1 MPKLDLY
8 LTKNITN
15 ALKIISALMVVIC
28 HYSQYVCSRGFSDLI
43 ILKAFAAQGGYLGVA
58 IFFFLSGYGL
68 MESESKS
75 HLSSM
80 AFFKRRF
87 LKVYLPV
94 LFVTALWMFLSPLL
108 LSGTPFHG
116 YDIKVCENYTL
127 TIGNLFWDFADEV
140 LWFIKVLIV
149 LYAGFYIYTLFRL
162 KNRQVSII
170 FLLMTCALTTV
181 WTNYYVEA
189 FAAVSVP
196 FFYLGVI
203 ISFVKGKEQSV
214 PIILLCLF
222 VFVISLFVAFDRNI
236 ALHGLIDIFVVS
248 FILLTLSLVRL
259 DFYFPTFLGV
269 ISFDIYLVHN
279 KVLMI
284 L

>member
-1 MPKLDLY
+1 MPKRTNSHILPKLNFY

-15 ALKIISALMVVIC
+15 ALKIISALMVMVC
-28 HYSQYVCSRGFSDLI
+28 HYSQYVCSRGFSDSI

-87 LKVYLPV
+87 VKVYLPV

-108 LSGTPFHG
+108 LSRTPFHG
-116 YDIKVCENYTL
+116 YDIKVEENYTL

-181 WTNYYVEA
+181 WTNYYVGA
-189 FAAVSVP
+189 SRQYP
-196 FFYLGVI
+196 SH
-203 ISFVKGKEQSV
+203 SFSWES
-214 PIILLCLF
+214 
-222 VFVISLFVAFDRNI
+222 
-236 ALHGLIDIFVVS
+236 
-248 FILLTLSLVRL
+248 
-259 DFYFPTFLGV
+259 
-269 ISFDIYLVHN
+269 
-279 KVLMI
+279 
-284 L
+284 